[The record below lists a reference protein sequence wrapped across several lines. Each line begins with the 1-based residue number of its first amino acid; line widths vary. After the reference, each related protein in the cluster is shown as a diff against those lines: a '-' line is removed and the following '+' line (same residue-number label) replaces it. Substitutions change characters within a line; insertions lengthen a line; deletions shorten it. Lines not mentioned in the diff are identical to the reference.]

1 MGRHQ
6 KIVLT
11 VSLILLSGIAFLR
24 SSYLYTTIVD
34 DAYIFFRFAEN
45 ISSGSGIV
53 WNPGESPVEGY
64 SSYLYLILLV
74 FGSLISLDLEIFS
87 VIIGI
92 VCSSIH
98 LNISY
103 LIYQHFYPSLK
114 KENIFTVIIIGL
126 SPTYLYWSVAGM
138 DTALYSMLLL
148 LSIYYLLILTNSEKL
163 LLLKGM
169 IFGFLCLVR
178 YEAILFFLLAAFYL
192 SYQKESKIKFK
203 IGKNSILFCMGFL
216 IIFTPY
222 FLLRWDYFGYFLPNT
237 FYAKTGGGIEQF
249 IGGFFYSI
257 RSFRLFYGLFWI
269 VIGIILINFRLRML
283 PGKARF
289 IFSLSIIS
297 VLTTIFLGGDHF
309 SYGRFFF
316 PVLPLLFIT
325 LPPSLNKFLDLNV
338 FAKLKNNHKLTFLL
352 VIFISIMLFKTP
364 YIQVV
369 NGINNLVTGKK
380 DIVVVHNSNL
390 NEDIIEWQQGYAL
403 MAEALKN
410 IAHKNDCIAAIPIGI
425 IGYRS
430 KIKVIDMVGIVD
442 PIIAHQEFEPE
453 YLDQWIPG
461 HNKGDGE
468 YILSRKPKYIQLID
482 YITSTPQSKPNER
495 SLQFKSIKE
504 IWSSDAFHKNYN
516 PLNIEVADGW
526 YYNLYERIEK

>member
-1 MGRHQ
+1 MGRDK

-11 VSLILLSGIAFLR
+11 SSLIYLSGIAFLR

-34 DAYIFFRFAEN
+34 DAYIFFRSAEN
-45 ISSGSGIV
+45 ILNGSGIV

-64 SSYLYLILLV
+64 SSFLYLILLL

-92 VCSSIH
+92 VCSSLH
-98 LNISY
+98 LYISY
-103 LIYQHFYPSLK
+103 LIYQHFFPSRK
-114 KENIFTVIIIGL
+114 KENIFTVIMIGL
-126 SPTYLYWSVAGM
+126 SPAFLYWSSAGM
-138 DTALYSMLLL
+138 DTALYSMILL
-148 LSIYYLLILTNSEKL
+148 LSIYYFITLPNSDKL
-163 LLLKGM
+163 LLLKGV

-178 YEAILFFLLAAFYL
+178 FEAVLFFLLAAIYL
-192 SYQKESKIKFK
+192 IYQKGSKIKFK
-203 IGKNSILFCMGFL
+203 IGKYSILFCVGFL

-222 FLLRWDYFGYFLPNT
+222 FLFRWDYFGYFLPNT

-249 IGGFFYSI
+249 VGGFYYSI

-269 VIGIILINFRLRML
+269 AIGIILFNFRLRML
-283 PGKARF
+283 PGNARF

-297 VLTTIFLGGDHF
+297 ILTTIFLGGDHF
-309 SYGRFFF
+309 SYGRFFI

-325 LPPSLNKFLDLNV
+325 FPPALNKFLSLNV
-338 FAKLKNNHKLTFLL
+338 FAKFKSNHKLTFLL
-352 VIFISIMLFKTP
+352 AIFISIILFKLP
-364 YIQVV
+364 YIHAV

-380 DIVVVHNSNL
+380 DIVIVHDSNMD
-390 NEDIIEWQQGYAL
+390 EDIVEWQHGYA
-403 MAEALKN
+403 MMGNAIN
-410 IAHKNDCIAAIPIGI
+410 MIAHNNDCIAAIPIGI

-442 PIIAHQEFEPE
+442 PVIAHQEFDPE

-461 HNKGDGE
+461 HNKGDGK
-468 YILSRKPKYIQLID
+468 YILSQKPKYIQLID
-482 YITSTPQSKPNER
+482 YLTKFPKKFPDRR

-504 IWSSDAFHKNYN
+504 IWSSEDFHINYEYY
-516 PLNIEVADGW
+516 PIKVVKGW
-526 YYNLYERIEK
+526 YYNLYQRK